1 MPADMMEKTSSSPV
15 AATPASM
22 NTTPDKPK
30 TASEHRKSS
39 KPIMEKRR
47 RARINESL
55 GQLKTLILDALK
67 KDSSRHSKLEKAD
80 ILEMT
85 VKHLRNLQ
93 RAQMTAALNTDPTV
107 LGKYRAGFSECMN
120 EVTRFLS
127 TCEGVNTEVRTRLLG
142 HLANCMTQI
151 NAMNY
156 PSQHQHQHQ
165 LPSTAG
171 PTHPSFSQSMVQI
184 PSSSPQVLPM
194 NAVSCKGGSSPAN
207 LSSDATKVY
216 GGFQIVPATDGQF
229 AFLIPNAAFA
239 PNGPVIPVCVKRCRT
254 SNPSH
259 SLPPALGLGIRGQG
273 FQIGENRLSP
283 LVWEGQIGYV
293 GGGRGL
299 DFFSN
304 MENEVQKSTSDHVDD
319 EEDMKL
325 HPVQHLGQRLDRG
338 EEALQLMKM
347 WLSNILLGSYSCDRH
362 QEKPG
367 GPLACSINS
376 LPTSVSVLTL
386 SVSKPVKII
395 SRFAEGDI
403 GM

>member
-22 NTTPDKPK
+22 NMTPDKPK

-142 HLANCMTQI
+142 HLASCMTQI

-156 PSQHQHQHQ
+156 PTQPQI
-165 LPSTAG
+165 PAG
-171 PTHPSFSQSMVQI
+171 HPHPAFGQPMVQI
-184 PSSSPQVLPM
+184 PGASPQPNVLPLNGM
-194 NAVSCKGGSSPAN
+194 QRKAGSA
-207 LSSDATKVY
+207 LSTPTDATKLY
-216 GGFQIVPATDGQF
+216 GGFQLVPATDGQF

-239 PNGPVIPVCVKRCRT
+239 PSGPVIPVY
-254 SNPSH
+254 SNSVTTPV
-259 SLPPALGLGIRGQG
+259 PAAI
-273 FQIGENRLSP
+273 SP
-283 LVWEGQIGYV
+283 GAPVTADSVW
-293 GGGRGL
+293 R
-299 DFFSN
+299 
-304 MENEVQKSTSDHVDD
+304 
-319 EEDMKL
+319 
-325 HPVQHLGQRLDRG
+325 P
-338 EEALQLMKM
+338 
-347 WLSNILLGSYSCDRH
+347 W
-362 QEKPG
+362 
-367 GPLACSINS
+367 
-376 LPTSVSVLTL
+376 
-386 SVSKPVKII
+386 
-395 SRFAEGDI
+395 
-403 GM
+403 

>member
-93 RAQMTAALNTDPTV
+93 RAQMTAALNNDPTV
-107 LGKYRAGFSECMN
+107 LGKYRAGFSECTN

-151 NAMNY
+151 NAINY
-156 PSQHQHQHQ
+156 PSQHQHQ
-165 LPSTAG
+165 
-171 PTHPSFSQSMVQI
+171 I
-184 PSSSPQVLPM
+184 PPNIPGSSPQVLPI
-194 NAVSCKGGSSPAN
+194 NPCKGAPSPAS
-207 LSSDATKVY
+207 LPPEATKVY
-216 GGFQIVPATDGQF
+216 GGFQIVPATDGQ
-229 AFLIPNAAFA
+229 IWQPWKAASQKLA
-239 PNGPVIPVCVKRCRT
+239 QSRK
-254 SNPSH
+254 SSH
-259 SLPPALGLGIRGQG
+259 WQ
-273 FQIGENRLSP
+273 
-283 LVWEGQIGYV
+283 W
-293 GGGRGL
+293 
-299 DFFSN
+299 
-304 MENEVQKSTSDHVDD
+304 
-319 EEDMKL
+319 
-325 HPVQHLGQRLDRG
+325 
-338 EEALQLMKM
+338 
-347 WLSNILLGSYSCDRH
+347 
-362 QEKPG
+362 
-367 GPLACSINS
+367 
-376 LPTSVSVLTL
+376 
-386 SVSKPVKII
+386 
-395 SRFAEGDI
+395 
-403 GM
+403 

>member
-1 MPADMMEKTSSSPV
+1 MAARRPRAVLPSGRVRPALIGGKLLWERKFGKFHTSRSRAARDINTGGARRAPDTRSPASADADRERSPRRLLPPPPFPPPPPPPRRVWTFLPPQWIPSRFHPDRVGYVGRKMPADMMEKSSSSPV

-127 TCEGVNTEVRTRLLG
+127 TCEGVTTEVRTRLLG
-142 HLANCMTQI
+142 HLASCVTQI

-156 PSQHQHQHQ
+156 PSQHQIAAA
-165 LPSTAG
+165 P
-171 PTHPSFSQSMVQI
+171 PHPSFAQPMVQI
-184 PSSSPQVLPM
+184 PSAPPLGGVPCKSGSPPTM
-194 NAVSCKGGSSPAN
+194 SPE
-207 LSSDATKVY
+207 ATKVY
-216 GGFQIVPATDGQF
+216 GGFQLVPATDGQF

-239 PNGPVIPVCVKRCRT
+239 PNGPVIPVYANGAGGTPLPAAV
-254 SNPSH
+254 SPGAPS
-259 SLPPALGLGIRGQG
+259 
-273 FQIGENRLSP
+273 
-283 LVWEGQIGYV
+283 V
-293 GGGRGL
+293 
-299 DFFSN
+299 
-304 MENEVQKSTSDHVDD
+304 TSD
-319 EEDMKL
+319 
-325 HPVQHLGQRLDRG
+325 
-338 EEALQLMKM
+338 
-347 WLSNILLGSYSCDRH
+347 
-362 QEKPG
+362 
-367 GPLACSINS
+367 
-376 LPTSVSVLTL
+376 SVWR
-386 SVSKPVKII
+386 PW
-395 SRFAEGDI
+395 
-403 GM
+403 